1 MYFPKSQIST
11 NLSTKGNELVYASN
25 LKNYIGNYFKT
36 SGGQFYS
43 GNEPNDGPNY
53 RLVPSNSTSNK
64 AIEDVE
70 AGKLGSYNE
79 SANTILL
86 PTEYTNRK
94 SVSIPSTTPLISS
107 SPLPTENNYND
118 GRFNRYYLKKTN
130 NYLYREISKSN
141 YTLFRNSNPV
151 VPYDLYLPIK
161 INWFISGNL
170 LEVYK
175 KNFNIVKLVEEENGW
190 FGFVQSFKDRFARYY
205 RKEPNATFYTKGGEL
220 KIKGTNVEYIGFYH
234 VHPSRGVL
242 MEGQVHVSTPHAV
255 LVLIEENDVLI
266 KVQGIDEEVGTSRRR
281 NFPSRGGGGY

>member
-11 NLSTKGNELVYASN
+11 NLSTQGDELVYASN
-25 LKNYIGNYFKT
+25 QKNYVGNYFKT
-36 SGGQFYS
+36 SGGQFYT

-53 RLVPSNSTSNK
+53 KLIPSSITSNK
-64 AIEDVE
+64 NIEDVE
-70 AGKLGSYNE
+70 VGKLGSYNE
-79 SANTILL
+79 TANTVLL
-86 PTEYTNRK
+86 PNQYSATPG
-94 SVSIPSTTPLISS
+94 VSTPSSTPVISS
-107 SPLPTENNYND
+107 SPQPTEGNYDD

-141 YTLFRNSNPV
+141 YTLFETSNPV

-161 INWFISGNL
+161 INWFISGDL

-175 KNFNIVKLVEEENGW
+175 KNYNITKLVEEQNGW

-205 RKEPNATFYTKGGEL
+205 RKAPNATFYTKGGEL
-220 KIKGTNVEYIGFYH
+220 KIKGTNVEYVGFYH

-255 LVLIEENDVLI
+255 LVLIEENDVLTR
-266 KVQGIDEEVGTSRRR
+266 VQGIDEEVGTSRRR